1 MSKKASATA
10 SLPAPLVLGIAGFGT
25 VGAGLVRILTENS
38 AEIVARSGREIHV
51 KHILV
56 RDALRARAVALPPGA
71 TLTTRM
77 EDLIDDP
84 EVDVVVEIMGG
95 IDAPRLLVTRALEA
109 GKHVVTANKA
119 LLAETGN
126 ELFALAEAKGLHLG
140 YEASVCGGIPVVQ
153 TLREG
158 LAANRIRSL
167 VGILNGTSNYILSE
181 MSTRG
186 MAFTEALQKA
196 QELGYAEAD
205 PTLDIE
211 GIDAAH
217 KLALLIRL
225 AWGMEYPFAQLPVH
239 GISGVEPA
247 DILYARQFGY
257 RIKLLGHARL
267 VGDNPDRAGIEA
279 GVSPT
284 LVHETY
290 LLARVGGAYNAVR
303 IEGDAVGPVFLHGRG
318 AGDSPTGSAVAAD
331 ILAIARN
338 AQPNNTGFAR
348 PSLPGPAR
356 IVPPMNTYS
365 PYYVRLQVTDKPGV
379 LRDIAGILADNAIS
393 IAQVIQ
399 KEEEFPLP
407 SALPGASSAQGQTEY
422 KGSGVPFIM
431 MTHEAQTEGITRAL
445 QTLAKSPMVHR
456 PPVHYRVLPPSK

>member
-1 MSKKASATA
+1 MKKEES
-10 SLPAPLVLGIAGFGT
+10 SSPLVLGVAGFGT
-25 VGAGLVRILTENS
+25 VGAGLIRILTENG
-38 AEIVARSGREIHV
+38 ADIAARCGREVHV
-51 KHILV
+51 KRVLV
-56 RDALRARAVALPPGA
+56 RDALRARATPLPSGA
-71 TLTTRM
+71 SFTTRM
-77 EDLIDDP
+77 EDLTDDP
-84 EVDVVVEIMGG
+84 EIDVVVELMGG
-95 IDAPRLLVTRALEA
+95 VEAPRALITRALLA

-126 ELFALAEAKGLHLG
+126 ELFALAERKGLHLG
-140 YEASVCGGIPVVQ
+140 YEASICGGIPVVQ

-158 LAANRIRSL
+158 LAANKILSL

-181 MSTRG
+181 MSTKG
-186 MAFTEALQKA
+186 MAFDQALCKA

-225 AWGMEYPFAQLPVH
+225 AWGVEYPFAQIPVC
-239 GISGVEPA
+239 GISSVEPA

-267 VGDNPDRAGIEA
+267 LNGNLERGGIEA

-303 IEGDAVGPVFLHGRG
+303 IEGDAVGSVFLHGKG
-318 AGDSPTGSAVAAD
+318 AGDMPTGSAVAAD
-331 ILAIARN
+331 ILTIARN
-338 AQPNNTGFAR
+338 AAPNNTGFAR

-356 IVPPMNTYS
+356 VVPLQESYS
-365 PYYVRLQVTDKPGV
+365 PYYIRLQVTDKPGV
-379 LRDIAGILADNAIS
+379 LRDIASIMADNAIS

-399 KEEEFPLP
+399 KEEDVALFPVTTGQKEGKGP
-407 SALPGASSAQGQTEY
+407 S
-422 KGSGVPFIM
+422 VPFIM
-431 MTHEAQTEGITRAL
+431 MTHEAQAEGIQRAL
-445 QTLAKSPMVHR
+445 QTLGASPMVHR
-456 PPVHYRVLPPSK
+456 PPVYYRVLPPSK